1 MDVSSFTFNKQVQ
14 DYLQSCENL
23 LPALSTRNTAFRFST
38 EEREV
43 LWFSVAQLQRF
54 IVVWDQR

>member
-1 MDVSSFTFNKQVQ
+1 MDVSSFTFNKEVQ

-43 LWFSVAQLQRF
+43 LWFSVAQL
-54 IVVWDQR
+54 